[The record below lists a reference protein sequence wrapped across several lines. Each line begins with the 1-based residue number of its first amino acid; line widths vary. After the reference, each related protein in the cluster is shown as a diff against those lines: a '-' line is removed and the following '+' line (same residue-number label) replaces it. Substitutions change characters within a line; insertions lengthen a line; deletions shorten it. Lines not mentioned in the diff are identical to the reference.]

1 MKINADDLKKKK
13 KNSILETCISEE
25 IKKVEKKII
34 MAHELKKSYISYQVQ
49 KPLNQDY
56 TQIIKAVNNELI
68 KNKFKTSIYDDGTI
82 LISW

>member
-1 MKINADDLKKKK
+1 MKINADDLKKKQ
-13 KNSILETCISEE
+13 KNSMLENCISDE
-25 IKKVEKKII
+25 IKKVEKKIL

-49 KPLNQDY
+49 KHINQDY
-56 TQIIKAVNNELI
+56 LQIIKAVNNELV

>member
-34 MAHELKKSYISYQVQ
+34 MANELKKSYISYQVQ

>member
-13 KNSILETCISEE
+13 KNSILENCISEE

-34 MAHELKKSYISYQVQ
+34 MANELKKSYISYQVQ